1 MIQSRPPR
9 VSPFV
14 LFLAT
19 HVLSEIF
26 SGPKPHPG
34 SASLQARF
42 ILASFQGDTIH
53 QIAMC

>member
-1 MIQSRPPR
+1 MIPSWPPW

-34 SASLQARF
+34 SASLQAGF
-42 ILASFQGDTIH
+42 ILASFQVNTIH
-53 QIAMC
+53 QITAC